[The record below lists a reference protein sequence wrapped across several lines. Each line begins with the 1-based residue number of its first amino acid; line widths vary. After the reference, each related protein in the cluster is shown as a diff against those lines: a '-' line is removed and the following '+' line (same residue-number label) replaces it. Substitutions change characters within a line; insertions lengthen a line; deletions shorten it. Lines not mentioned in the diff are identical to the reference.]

1 MKRKIIFSFYIVQIF
16 NFFSQTASCNLILRQ
31 KSISKKKKNNPLFMY
46 EQCKA
51 QHLYMSTNIYYF
63 VRRF

>member
-31 KSISKKKKNNPLFMY
+31 KSISKKKKKTIHCLCMNNVKLNT
-46 EQCKA
+46 C
-51 QHLYMSTNIYYF
+51 I
-63 VRRF
+63 